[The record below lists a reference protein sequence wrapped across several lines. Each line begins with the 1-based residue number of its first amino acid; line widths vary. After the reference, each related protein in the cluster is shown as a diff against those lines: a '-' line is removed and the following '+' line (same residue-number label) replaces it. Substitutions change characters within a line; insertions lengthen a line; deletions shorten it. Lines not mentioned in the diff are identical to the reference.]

1 MSEPYY
7 RVPIDLT
14 HPGRRAISRGVG
26 TAAGAAGA
34 EADGQPSSTPTGP
47 VSQRQFIILAPA
59 MAVTL
64 VLLSPARLV
73 VGYTLFAEA
82 LAPASRNGTMFAR
95 QHLMEAWP
103 CLKRSNQT
111 LPHHHDSPT
120 QNYPDQ
126 P

>member
-64 VLLSPARLV
+64 VLLSPTRLV
-73 VGYTLFAEA
+73 VGYTTLRRGTCSGVAKRDDVRPPAPHGGVAVPETIQPNFA
-82 LAPASRNGTMFAR
+82 PS
-95 QHLMEAWP
+95 
-103 CLKRSNQT
+103 S
-111 LPHHHDSPT
+111 
-120 QNYPDQ
+120 
-126 P
+126 